1 VKNGAGSGGKWL
13 DVSAERFPGWIAAF
27 SVRHGLSEADGA
39 PGARGALDSGH
50 SPAGPGAAIMVTFGD
65 DHVSFTAEDG
75 SVAECYPP
83 FPPPGGASMLAAGA
97 GPATDSNGPADVAA
111 IAEAF
116 AAHARRPR
124 AVGVLLVRLGGYAA
138 GVFTGYPPVLQDA
151 KVGSR
156 LVHGRSAAGGWSQHR
171 FARRREKQA
180 NEALNAAA
188 DAAVLIFTKGGIG
201 GKKETATVRSNDQI
215 TARSAGAAAR
225 SSGAAANR
233 AAAANRGTA
242 ANGRPQPPPPAA
254 RPSAAGRPPAAR
266 QPPAGRLDAVVLGGD
281 RRAVAELRDDPR
293 LAPYFAL
300 ATERFL
306 TVPDPKRAVLL
317 ETPRLF
323 TAVRIRLTEALPGS
337 GKLATRDRRQWH

>member
-1 VKNGAGSGGKWL
+1 VKNVAGSGGKWL
-13 DVSAERFPGWIAAF
+13 DVSAERFPGWIASF
-27 SVRHGLSEADGA
+27 SIRHGVSGVGGSLEHSGVPGSDQTPLA
-39 PGARGALDSGH
+39 PGAAL
-50 SPAGPGAAIMVTFGD
+50 AVTFGD

-83 FPPPGGASMLAAGA
+83 FPPPGGVAMLGIPGADAAIGTAA
-97 GPATDSNGPADVAA
+97 GPASDAARIPAPTSAADVAA
-111 IAEAF
+111 ISEAL

-124 AVGVLLVRLGGYAA
+124 TVGVLLVRLGGYAA
-138 GVFTGYPPVLQDA
+138 GVFTGYPPALQEA

-180 NEALNAAA
+180 NEALDAAA
-188 DAAVLIFTKGGIG
+188 DAAVLIFTKGGTSGAKGGMGGMG
-201 GKKETATVRSNDQI
+201 GKKGTAADRSKGEI
-215 TARSAGAAAR
+215 TARSGGAAAGR
-225 SSGAAANR
+225 
-233 AAAANRGTA
+233 
-242 ANGRPQPPPPAA
+242 RPQPPTAGRSAAAGQPAA
-254 RPSAAGRPPAAR
+254 A
-266 QPPAGRLDAVVLGGD
+266 RLDAVVLGGD

-293 LAPYFAL
+293 LVPYFRL

-323 TAVRIRLTEALPGS
+323 TAVRIRLTE
-337 GKLATRDRRQWH
+337 T